1 MRNDSWFIQ
10 GSVLSLLAISWGQL
24 PVLARETSADIH
36 KIAQATFLVVV
47 NRPILKLG
55 SQGTD
60 VSELQAALKLLGY
73 FNGTVNGFYGESTAS
88 AVSRFQQ
95 ASGLNPDGIAGRA
108 TWNRL
113 FPTALT
119 TETPPTSFPKNPAT
133 SSNNSASAFPVP
145 SSLQTPTG
153 NNPQNNNSVTAIS
166 NSPTAVNPQTTAIT
180 LPILRQGMRGS
191 TIMLLQERL
200 KTLGFF
206 SGAVDGV
213 FGEATHTAVK
223 AAQQHFQLQP
233 DGIVGS
239 ATWSALLR

>member
-1 MRNDSWFIQ
+1 MTNGSWFIQ
-10 GSVLSLLAISWGQL
+10 GSVLSLLAVSLGQL
-24 PVLARETSADIH
+24 PVLARETTLSSCE
-36 KIAQATFLVVV
+36 IAQAVPSVVV

-73 FNGTVNGFYGESTAS
+73 FSGMVNGFYDESTAR

-95 ASGLNPDGIAGRA
+95 ASGLNPDGIAGPA

-113 FPTALT
+113 FPAVSRA
-119 TETPPTSFPKNPAT
+119 ENPPAIFPKKPPTS
-133 SSNNSASAFPVP
+133 SRNSASAFPVP
-145 SSLQTPTG
+145 SSLQTPV
-153 NNPQNNNSVTAIS
+153 NNSPQNLSVPAIPNSSTA
-166 NSPTAVNPQTTAIT
+166 ANPQTAAIT

-191 TIMLLQERL
+191 AITLLQERL
-200 KTLGFF
+200 KTQGFF
-206 SGAVDGV
+206 SGSVDGV
-213 FGEATHTAVK
+213 FGEATHAAVK

>member
-1 MRNDSWFIQ
+1 MTNGRWFIQ
-10 GSVLSLLAISWGQL
+10 GSAWSLLAIGLGQL
-24 PVLARETSADIH
+24 PTLASETSSGIL
-36 KIAQATFLVVV
+36 KIAQATPLIAV

-55 SQGTD
+55 SQGSD

-73 FNGTVNGFYGESTAS
+73 FSGTVNGFYGESTAS

-95 ASGLNPDGIAGRA
+95 ASGLNPDGIAGPA

-113 FPTALT
+113 FPATIT
-119 TETPPTSFPKNPAT
+119 TETPSTSFPKNPAT

-153 NNPQNNNSVTAIS
+153 NSPENHSVTAIP
-166 NSPTAVNPQTTAIT
+166 NSQAATNSQTTAVT

-191 TIMLLQERL
+191 AITLLQERL

-206 SGAVDGV
+206 SGSVDGV

-239 ATWSALLR
+239 ATWSVLLR

>member
-1 MRNDSWFIQ
+1 
-10 GSVLSLLAISWGQL
+10 LSLLAITLVQL
-24 PVLARETSADIH
+24 PVLACAISSDIQE
-36 KIAQATFLVVV
+36 IAQATGSVIV

-55 SQGTD
+55 SQGSD

-73 FNGTVNGFYGESTAS
+73 FSGTVNGFYGESTAS

-95 ASGLNPDGIAGRA
+95 ASGLNPDGIAGAA

-119 TETPPTSFPKNPAT
+119 TETPSTSFSKNPPT
-133 SSNNSASAFPVP
+133 SSNHSTSGFPVP
-145 SSLQTPTG
+145 SSLQTQTG
-153 NNPQNNNSVTAIS
+153 NSTQSHTVTAVP
-166 NSPTAVNPQTTAIT
+166 NSPTVANPQTTAVT

-191 TIMLLQERL
+191 AITLLQERL

-206 SGAVDGV
+206 SGTVDGI
-213 FGEATHTAVK
+213 FGEATHAAVK
-223 AAQQHFQLQP
+223 SAQQHFQLQP

-239 ATWSALLR
+239 GTWSVLLR